1 MNRRQRDQNRA
12 NARDLRIRFR
22 KKSACPN
29 CGRHGSHFA
38 PPCFGEEGFF
48 MCDTIAKL
56 EERAEQ

>member
-29 CGRHGSHFA
+29 CGRLDSHFV
-38 PPCFGEEGFF
+38 PPLFSEPGFF
-48 MCDTIAKL
+48 VCGTITIL
-56 EERAEQ
+56 